1 MMNKLSL
8 KLQPQTDP
16 WPSERTSASPLPSS
30 SVSGR
35 STLRLVISAA
45 DTYNTLA
52 EEFVEIE
59 VVVSQELQATR
70 LSDHF
75 KTWEKI
81 T

>member
-1 MMNKLSL
+1 MLI
-8 KLQPQTDP
+8 
-16 WPSERTSASPLPSS
+16 
-30 SVSGR
+30 
-35 STLRLVISAA
+35 ISAA

-75 KTWEKI
+75 KT
-81 T
+81 